1 MFLAERKTP
10 LAGVSPLASGR
21 VLVVLVIGTVTG
33 VSLWPMFRGAWKDV
47 PVCRSV
53 EADHCHLRFVSLLA
67 LRFVSRL
74 LSLLSAYCVFCPLVV
89 SASSSSS
96 PLSRGA
102 PSSRKAPLV
111 FSTEISSRASNPAS
125 DLFGGPA
132 SDAQARGC
140 LRRSIPEAVA
150 LRAKPASPL
159 FSLFSRLEMALVD
172 TLALVPSLA
181 ALASPSPPSPSP
193 GRPGVSVPP
202 RPLLK
207 RSSSL
212 VVLGLLVHL
221 LSGSPGVA
229 PVDVLRSFD
238 RLFLAEAAQL
248 LRDDVEAQSS
258 TNRRKSAVADP
269 DDWETQRRE
278 WRYPQARG
286 PAETGSGVPPG
297 DSFGAGAQRQRENGD
312 PVHTHSLRAPF
323 VLEGNEI
330 PAPRSDHRFRR
341 FVRLANGMEILILV
355 DPLQLRSAPS
365 HVSLSVA
372 GGFLHDPAHLPGL
385 ATLSG
390 HLIFNNYV
398 PVSSALSAASLA
410 GGVGSEQKS
419 LGRRAESRNRRGE
432 GGRDPE
438 QEQGR
443 EEPSSDSEAGGMFP
457 SLDAFLFA
465 HDAAEPLHFSTGEF
479 ASALSYS
486 LPTPA
491 LAASLAELKHILLHP
506 NITDASVGVGVVQL
520 LQQQQKQ
527 VQKRK
532 SEPYWRKA
540 SILKNHVFNPA
551 HKTSRF
557 HVGSTDLIFLLLHH
571 QQEAAA
577 RTAVEGSGRGAGSG
591 REAKDPVF
599 ERVSLPM
606 FQHVNVWLK
615 NEDIPSLV
623 WEWHKRF
630 YVANAFKLVV
640 STPGS
645 QRDLDRLTEQI
656 QRLFDPLPSNPALE
670 HAFTCKADAETPFF
684 ASAQEAEAF
693 AHQELEASMR
703 ATAHSRRGNKRDRAE
718 KSQRRGTGRA
728 SEGPEESAGVL
739 EEGDRNRDS
748 SGTFFQPSRV
758 AQVACGPARERPS
771 QGEGDRETRRGPG
784 ETAAG
789 RNGSEERR
797 AETSDS
803 RCGSSA
809 EATGQT
815 SCAVADDSAKTKET
829 DDGARKRDDPTEVP
843 VARHCDLRKEIL
855 LEPATENEHSVD
867 FVFVFE
873 KPHPKW
879 TVFDAKYVVDVLG
892 SEGPGSLVAHLRKQ
906 GLAESIDVEAEE
918 SRCYSTLRA
927 SVELK
932 DFNMNHTAIMLI
944 GSSLFSYL
952 RFIRESV
959 LDRAFVESRM
969 RMYRLAF
976 DAHVPPLPPRPPLP
990 GALGTIPALL
1000 PSSLLQSSLP
1010 SSSPG
1015 QAGTNF
1021 SPQEEVAYLAADLQE
1036 ILSPA
1041 RVFTEQWLLEDV
1053 GKQSLEHYLDQLTP
1067 DNLILMISSPL
1078 VVPLCTLVSSF
1089 FGIPFAINPLD
1100 ATQDA
1105 AWSALVSLPPERALL
1120 LARRTGFSLPPASL
1134 FVPETPAHVDHHL
1147 GENAVDRFGQAR
1159 GGGGRAADEPEAE
1172 AGGAETVEP
1181 NSRGPARS
1189 GADAS
1194 SLSEEEERVLFSSR
1208 QVPRLLAFEDGEE
1221 STGLSC
1227 SGHCELFHLPYRT
1240 PEQNPPRASVT
1251 LLLNYAV
1258 PSLSALREDEQA
1270 TQAETKM
1277 GGAKGRTGGEP
1288 PLRDTAISPTRYR
1301 EAVVSLMG
1309 LYVATVKEM
1318 LHEVTVYASMAEIA
1332 FSIEADQYMSTVE
1345 IHVEGVSAVIPVLVE
1360 LIVKGLMA
1368 GSPGSPVAGRA
1379 PPEGDAGRE
1388 SPATAVPPLP
1398 QVFACRNPWKDACGD
1413 FLDLAAFERVKQEKI
1428 DELREGAHDLPSCL
1442 AEVVFTTLLRDR
1454 DWGGR
1459 HSKLDVIR
1467 HARLRDVEDAG
1478 ALLKGKLFVQALV
1491 AGDMSETAAKRLMSN
1506 VSSRLQLS
1514 GKPAVEELSWEP
1526 VLSMKKMN
1534 FPSFVERQ
1542 IRHRGGRALPA
1553 VPRYRWRLAYGS
1565 WVESNVCSPFSLSTS
1580 PSFELVD
1587 EDRLDARQRSESTG
1601 KASKEKT
1608 DQERGTPKT
1617 ANGPAKEAPLTHPD
1631 GLHGPLLGTSALRI
1645 ELGVLTDKQLAI
1657 AAVLELLLAY
1667 PMYRHV
1673 CALDG
1678 ACHSLSFS
1686 LRQEP
1691 AGVSYFLLDLR
1702 TFEVPACVATE
1713 RAEAWFFT
1721 QAGVFSGMFPARG
1734 DASHVSSWTL
1744 NSASP
1749 GSAESPA
1756 SQADVALYPSD
1767 GETVLLRRDFLKKQ
1781 YAHNPAIRSVPRKAS
1796 EAREA
1801 RGKPEQETSFQERPS
1816 GSCAGAACPEAVG
1829 RRASFGASEGET
1841 GDAGSAAVSP
1851 SGQDDS
1857 GEGEAGEREERE
1869 EREHAASCSES
1880 THGADRLPRGGVSP
1894 DLSGSSCAASRE
1906 SVDDGSRSGARGLA
1920 SAFDPRQ
1927 HRAFEEPGFFVF
1939 LDRDRFQKAKDAA
1952 EASFLMLYDWEAD
1965 HVQRRRRREAERS
1978 ASGRE
1983 EDGNDAKRDAKRTEN
1998 PETEEG
2004 EADTFLGR
2012 PFIPADIQ
2020 MFVHEIRKRTYVF
2033 ARREQ
2038 VARHIRSVTLE
2049 DAREFFLNSVIVA
2062 PWLVVELSN
2071 LLVPSS
2077 SNNFDG
2083 FSEPHATS
2091 GVGGMMNSGP
2101 EACSS
2106 SDSFYAERGMP
2117 DMTTLDMRSSS
2128 NPLWRLRNS
2137 WVDVESING
2146 FREATTN
2153 AYTLGI
2159 PELYRRQGRVS
2170 KQQSA

>member
-1 MFLAERKTP
+1 MFLAKRKEP

-21 VLVVLVIGTVTG
+21 VLVVFVICAVTG
-33 VSLWPMFRGAWKDV
+33 VSLWPFFRGAGNDV
-47 PVCRSV
+47 SVCKSV
-53 EADHCHLRFVSLLA
+53 ESDHCHLRYVSVLA

-74 LSLLSAYCVFCPLVV
+74 FSLLAAYSVFSPLFV
-89 SASSSSS
+89 SVSSSSS
-96 PLSRGA
+96 PLTRGTLS
-102 PSSRKAPLV
+102 PRKAPLV
-111 FSTEISSRASNPAS
+111 FSTEVPSRASNPAS
-125 DLFGGPA
+125 DLFGPPSAG
-132 SDAQARGC
+132 QTRGC
-140 LRRSIPEAVA
+140 LRRSSPEEAA
-150 LRAKPASPL
+150 LPAKRSSL
-159 FSLFSRLEMALVD
+159 FSLFSHVATVLVD
-172 TLALVPSLA
+172 TLSQVCFLA
-181 ALASPSPPSPSP
+181 ALASPSSPSASP
-193 GRPGVSVPP
+193 GRPGISVLSRTP
-202 RPLLK
+202 LK
-207 RSSSL
+207 RSSL
-212 VVLGLLVHL
+212 VALGLLVHL
-221 LSGSPGVA
+221 ISGSPGV
-229 PVDVLRSFD
+229 PSLDVLRPFG
-238 RLFLAEAAQL
+238 RLPLAEAAQL
-248 LRDDVEAQSS
+248 VRDDVEAQSS
-258 TNRRKSAVADP
+258 PNRRRSAVADP
-269 DDWETQRRE
+269 DDRGTQRRE
-278 WRYPQARG
+278 WRYPRARG
-286 PAETGSGVPPG
+286 PAETGSGTPPG
-297 DSFGAGAQRQRENGD
+297 DTFGAGAQGHRENGD
-312 PVHTHSLRAPF
+312 PLHTHSLRAPF
-323 VLEGNEI
+323 ILEGNEI

-341 FVRLANGMEILILV
+341 FVRLANGMEILLLV

-372 GGFLHDPAHLPGL
+372 GGFLHDPPHLPGL

-398 PVSSALSAASLA
+398 PVSSALSAASHA
-410 GGVGSEQKS
+410 GGERSEATS
-419 LGRRAESRNRRGE
+419 LGSRMESLNRHGE
-432 GGRDPE
+432 GGKDP
-438 QEQGR
+438 EQGR
-443 EEPSSDSEAGGMFP
+443 EEPSSDSAEGGVFP

-491 LAASLAELKHILLHP
+491 LAASLAELKHVLLHP

-571 QQEAAA
+571 QQQVATRAAA
-577 RTAVEGSGRGAGSG
+577 EGSGRGAGSG
-591 REAKDPVF
+591 GETKEPMF

-684 ASAQEAEAF
+684 SSAQEAEAF
-693 AHQELEASMR
+693 AHQELETARRS
-703 ATAHSRRGNKRDRAE
+703 TAHSERGDKRDRAE
-718 KSQRRGTGRA
+718 KSQRRGSGRA

-739 EEGDRNRDS
+739 EEGDRNRAS
-748 SGTFFQPSRV
+748 SSPPFFQPSRV
-758 AQVACGPARERPS
+758 AQVACDPARARPS
-771 QGEGDRETRRGPG
+771 QSEGDRETRRGQG
-784 ETAAG
+784 ETAAW
-789 RNGSEERR
+789 RTGSEERH

-803 RCGSSA
+803 RCVSRA
-809 EATGQT
+809 QATGQT
-815 SCAVADDSAKTKET
+815 SCAVADDSAKRKAT

-918 SRCYSTLRA
+918 SRCYSTLRVC
-927 SVELK
+927 VELK

-959 LDRAFVESRM
+959 LDRAFVESRI

-990 GALGTIPALL
+990 GALGTIPSL
-1000 PSSLLQSSLP
+1000 PPSPLLQSPLA

-1015 QAGTNF
+1015 QTGTHF

-1036 ILSPA
+1036 IHSPA

-1053 GKQSLEHYLDQLTP
+1053 GKQSLEHYLDQLMP

-1134 FVPETPAHVDHHL
+1134 FLPETPAHVDHHL
-1147 GENAVDRFGQAR
+1147 GENEVDRFGQAR
-1159 GGGGRAADEPEAE
+1159 GGGVRAANESEAK
-1172 AGGAETVEP
+1172 AGDAETVEP
-1181 NSRGPARS
+1181 NKRGPPRS
-1189 GADAS
+1189 GAEAS
-1194 SLSEEEERVLFSSR
+1194 SLAEEEEERVLFSSR
-1208 QVPRLLAFEDGEE
+1208 QVPRLVAVEDGE
-1221 STGLSC
+1221 SAGLSC
-1227 SGHCELFHLPYRT
+1227 AGQCELFHLPHRT

-1251 LLLNYAV
+1251 LLLNYVV
-1258 PSLSALREDEQA
+1258 PSLSSLSEDEQA
-1270 TQAETKM
+1270 TKTETKM
-1277 GGAKGRTGGEP
+1277 GGATGRTGGEP
-1288 PLRDTAISPTRYR
+1288 PLRDTFISPTRYR

-1309 LYVATVKEM
+1309 IYVATVKEM

-1332 FSIEADQYMSTVE
+1332 FSIEADQQMSTVE

-1368 GSPGSPVAGRA
+1368 GSPGPPVGGRGSA
-1379 PPEGDAGRE
+1379 EGDADRE

-1398 QVFACRNPWKDACGD
+1398 HVFACRNPWKDACGD

-1442 AEVVFTTLLRDR
+1442 ADVVFATLLRDR
-1454 DWGGR
+1454 HWGGR

-1526 VLSMKKMN
+1526 VLLMKKMN

-1565 WVESNVCSPFSLSTS
+1565 WVDSNVCSPFSLSTS

-1587 EDRLDARQRSESTG
+1587 EDRLDARQRPEGTG
-1601 KASKEKT
+1601 QASKLKKDE
-1608 DQERGTPKT
+1608 ERGTPKT
-1617 ANGPAKEAPLTHPD
+1617 ANGPTKEAPVAHPD

-1702 TFEVPACVATE
+1702 TFDVPACVATE

-1721 QAGVFSGMFPARG
+1721 QAGVFSGMSPTRG
-1734 DASHVSSWTL
+1734 DASHFSSWTS

-1756 SQADVALYPSD
+1756 SQSDVPLYPSD

-1781 YAHNPAIRSVPRKAS
+1781 YAHNPAIRSVQGKAS

-1801 RGKPEQETSFQERPS
+1801 RDRPEQETSFQERKS
-1816 GSCAGAACPEAVG
+1816 GSCTRAACPEAPG
-1829 RRASFGASEGET
+1829 RPASFGASAGGT
-1841 GDAGSAAVSP
+1841 RGAGSAAVSP
-1851 SGQDDS
+1851 SGPDDS
-1857 GEGEAGEREERE
+1857 GEGEAGEREERQ
-1869 EREHAASCSES
+1869 ERQHAASCSES
-1880 THGADRLPRGGVSP
+1880 AHGADKLPIVGVSP
-1894 DLSGSSCAASRE
+1894 DLLASSCAASR
-1906 SVDDGSRSGARGLA
+1906 DGFDAGSRSAAAGLA

-1939 LDRDRFQKAKDAA
+1939 RDRDRFQKAKDAA
-1952 EASFLMLYDWEAD
+1952 EASFLMLYAWEAD
-1965 HVQRRRRREAERS
+1965 HVQRRRRREEERS
-1978 ASGRE
+1978 ASGRK
-1983 EDGNDAKRDAKRTEN
+1983 EDRNDAKRDAKRTGY

-2004 EADTFLGR
+2004 EGDTFPGR
-2012 PFIPADIQ
+2012 PFIPADMQ

-2038 VARHIRSVTLE
+2038 VARHIRSLTLE

-2062 PWLVVELSN
+2062 PWLAVELSN
-2071 LLVPSS
+2071 SLAPSS
-2077 SNNFDG
+2077 PHNFDG

-2091 GVGGMMNSGP
+2091 GVGGMMTSGP

-2137 WVDVESING
+2137 WVDVESIND

-2170 KQQSA
+2170 KQESA